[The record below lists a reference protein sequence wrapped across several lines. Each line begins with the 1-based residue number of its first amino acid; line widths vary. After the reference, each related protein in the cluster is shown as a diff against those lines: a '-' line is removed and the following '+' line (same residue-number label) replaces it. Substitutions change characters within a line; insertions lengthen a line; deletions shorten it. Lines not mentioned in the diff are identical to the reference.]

1 MAGLLAARVLADH
14 FDQVTIIERDRLPDT
29 PVARKGLPQ
38 ARHVHLLL
46 ARGRDILERLFPG
59 LQADLLAHGARYVD
73 VIADVR
79 WLGLTGWA
87 VHFPSGITTPACPRD
102 LLDWAIRQR
111 LAAYPQVRFLE
122 EAEVTELVGN
132 AGNTQVTGV
141 HISRRQANAED
152 EIVPADL
159 VVDASGRNS
168 KAPQWLQALGYRAP
182 AETVIRAFIGYA
194 SRIYARPP
202 GVPWEGLLMQPVP
215 PTQLRGGAVFPL
227 DSQRWIVTLSGAG
240 GDYPPTDE
248 DGFLAFARS
257 LRDPLLYETLKDAR
271 PLSAISGNRSTE
283 NRLRHYERLAR
294 WPGGLVVLGDAACAL
309 NPIYGQG
316 MTAAALAALTLDRC
330 LRQYPRPR
338 SASTRELSRRFQ
350 RELARVNHPIWLLAT
365 GEDFRYPQAVGG
377 RRTLWMTLIHHY
389 IDQIIRQAPHNRLL
403 YQRMVEVIHLLRSP
417 MALASPAILMGIL
430 KRPTGEP

>member
-1 MAGLLAARVLADH
+1 
-14 FDQVTIIERDRLPDT
+14 
-29 PVARKGLPQ
+29 
-38 ARHVHLLL
+38 
-46 ARGRDILERLFPG
+46 
-59 LQADLLAHGARYVD
+59 
-73 VIADVR
+73 
-79 WLGLTGWA
+79 
-87 VHFPSGITTPACPRD
+87 
-102 LLDWAIRQR
+102 
-111 LAAYPQVRFLE
+111 
-122 EAEVTELVGN
+122 
-132 AGNTQVTGV
+132 
-141 HISRRQANAED
+141 
-152 EIVPADL
+152 
-159 VVDASGRNS
+159 
-168 KAPQWLQALGYRAP
+168 
-182 AETVIRAFIGYA
+182 
-194 SRIYARPP
+194 
-202 GVPWEGLLMQPVP
+202 
-215 PTQLRGGAVFPL
+215 L

-271 PLSAISGNRSTE
+271 PLSASSGNRSTE

-294 WPGGLVVLGDAACAL
+294 WPGGLVVLGDAACAM

-417 MALASPAILMGIL
+417 VALGSPAILMGIL